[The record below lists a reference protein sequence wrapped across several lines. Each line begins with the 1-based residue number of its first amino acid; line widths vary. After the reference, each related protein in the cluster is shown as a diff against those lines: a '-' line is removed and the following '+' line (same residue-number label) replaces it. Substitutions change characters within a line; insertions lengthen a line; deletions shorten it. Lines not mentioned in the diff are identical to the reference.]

1 MVSNPNNYVALN
13 NIGGIFL
20 QLGKLNVAE
29 KYFTNAYKSN
39 PKFPNVTLGLG
50 LVNFHQGELK
60 TAFDF
65 FIETFRNEENTNS
78 TIYQKALQHAI
89 ECSKTLVNQQVGK
102 ESLVDFFQRIE
113 KLSGKEVRIEEDPTL
128 TKAAK
133 VEFAEN
139 YGRDFHLVITNPKY
153 PNTDHL
159 IAHELTHLYFA
170 EEARKVGVNMLF
182 IGNEDKIEDFKKTIT
197 GTLKKLEKMGLPES
211 SILKYSK
218 DLFQGILGQVF
229 NTPIDLFIEDYLFH
243 QFPELRYV
251 QFLSLYQLNQ
261 EAHTAVNDPK
271 IIDISPP
278 NILTKSK
285 IFNVL
290 SARHFESLFGLKMEK
305 TYSVK
310 PVEKEQVDA
319 FWDEFNEYRSNK
331 NAGEEYEL
339 IHNWGEDLELD
350 EYFQL
355 VDENQ
360 YRSNQNKVSK
370 SPEDV
375 LNQIETDPL
384 QGGDLDA
391 EDEEEFQKFKQQYS
405 STDLNMA
412 VAMYMVSALNHLKK
426 MPQNGI
432 KEIAFEIAI
441 LGRSGID
448 PQKKGYKLS
457 QFPNSSFSGHKLLA
471 FYYVSWALGMPDMI
485 QELQLPFEKEFA
497 LALQISK

>member
-1 MVSNPNNYVALN
+1 M
-13 NIGGIFL
+13 
-20 QLGKLNVAE
+20 
-29 KYFTNAYKSN
+29 
-39 PKFPNVTLGLG
+39 
-50 LVNFHQGELK
+50 
-60 TAFDF
+60 
-65 FIETFRNEENTNS
+65 
-78 TIYQKALQHAI
+78 
-89 ECSKTLVNQQVGK
+89 
-102 ESLVDFFQRIE
+102 
-113 KLSGKEVRIEEDPTL
+113 
-128 TKAAK
+128 
-133 VEFAEN
+133 
-139 YGRDFHLVITNPKY
+139 
-153 PNTDHL
+153 
-159 IAHELTHLYFA
+159 
-170 EEARKVGVNMLF
+170 NMLF
-182 IGNEDKIEDFKKTIT
+182 VGNEDKIEDFKKTIT
-197 GTLKKLEKMGLPES
+197 GTLKKLEKIGLPES

-218 DLFQGILGQVF
+218 DLFHGILGQVF
-229 NTPIDLFIEDYLFH
+229 NTPIDLFIEDYLFN

-261 EAHTAVNDPK
+261 EAHTAVTDPK

-305 TYSVK
+305 TYSIK
-310 PVEKEQVDA
+310 PVEKEQVNA

-331 NAGEEYEL
+331 EAGEEYEL
-339 IHNWGEDLELD
+339 IRNWGEDLELD

-355 VDENQ
+355 IDENQ

-370 SPEDV
+370 SPEEV
-375 LNQIETDPL
+375 LNQIEIDPL

-391 EDEEEFQKFKQQYS
+391 EDEEEFQKFKQEYS

-426 MPQNGI
+426 MPQQGI

-457 QFPNSSFSGHKLLA
+457 QFPHSSFSGQKLLA

-485 QELQLPFEKEFA
+485 NELQLPFEKEFA